1 MKDSVGRVAIL
12 GLGLIGG
19 SIGLGL
25 RRWWVEIASG
35 IEAQKISVAVAAYD
49 TDKASLQAGLKLGVA
64 DQAYDDLA
72 EALKDADLLV
82 LAVPVGAMPHVLKAV
97 KGLLEEARNGDHF
110 HLDPDLVITDTGSVK
125 SSVIN
130 AAKEVFGEMPPNLVP
145 GHPLAGSEQHGVTA
159 ARGDLFEGHR
169 VILTPEP
176 ETDLAAIDKVKRLW
190 RLLGAEVEEMSA
202 ATHDALLAQVSHLP
216 HLLAYTLVDAINPE
230 RSKKSSPER
239 EENSL
244 ERSNENLRDPLRFAA
259 GGFRDFTRIASSDPV
274 MWRDI
279 ALANRG
285 PLLEAMDSFG
295 EHLAAL
301 RRAVAEGD
309 GEAITEIFAAAKTIR
324 DAFANGPAN
333 NAAAD
338 KRGTD

>member
-1 MKDSVGRVAIL
+1 MSQAVKTVLVM

-19 SIGLGL
+19 SLAKSLKRTGFCGEVRGWGHRDVSLKKG
-25 RRWWVEIASG
+25 VEQGVIDG
-35 IEAQKISVAVAAYD
+35 Y
-49 TDKASLQAGLKLGVA
+49 SL
-64 DQAYDDLA
+64 DMD
-72 EALKDADLLV
+72 EALEGCDIVVIGTPTLVAGELLGEVMARAGRDAVVTDV
-82 LAVPVGAMPHVLKAV
+82 ASV
-97 KGLLEEARNGDHF
+97 KGGMVEAYREARGRLGGDDGNNE
-110 HLDPDLVITDTGSVK
+110 L
-125 SSVIN
+125 
-130 AAKEVFGEMPPNLVP
+130 AAFVP
-145 GHPLAGSEQHGVTA
+145 GHPIAGSERSGVDA
-159 ARGDLFEGHR
+159 ADAELFVNHR
-169 VILTPEP
+169 AILTPIP
-176 ETDLAAIDKVKRLW
+176 ETDAAALKLVRSMW
-190 RLLGAEVEEMSA
+190 ESAGAEVVELGVDEHDAILA
-202 ATHDALLAQVSHLP
+202 ATSHLP
-216 HLLAYTLVDAINPE
+216 HVLAYALVDALAHSDLSADIF
-230 RSKKSSPER
+230 
-239 EENSL
+239 
-244 ERSNENLRDPLRFAA
+244 RFAA